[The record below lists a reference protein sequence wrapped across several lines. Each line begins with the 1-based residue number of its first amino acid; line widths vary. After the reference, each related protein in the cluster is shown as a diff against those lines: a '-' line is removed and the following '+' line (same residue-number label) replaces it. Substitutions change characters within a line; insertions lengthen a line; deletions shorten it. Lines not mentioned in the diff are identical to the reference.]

1 MPTQTE
7 FLAGYKTVIG
17 ASATPSPS
25 GSSAYSPFAGI
36 VDVKPPAFEAED
48 VEVSSMD
55 SPIDESGIPWKEYTA
70 GWANGGEAEVKMQ
83 FQSSQ
88 NATLF
93 GMFRVTKPFA
103 IILSDGSYWS
113 FTGYIKKFAN
123 EVEREKVTQI
133 DATIKVSGIPVYTP
147 AS

>member
-1 MPTQTE
+1 MSNTATM
-7 FLAGYKTVIG
+7 FLKGYKTTIG
-17 ASATPSPS
+17 YSSGTPSPS
-25 GSSAYSPFAGI
+25 GSSDYTQFAGI

-48 VEVSSMD
+48 IEVSSMD
-55 SPIDESGIPWKEYTA
+55 SPTDTSGIPWKEFTA

-93 GMFRVTKPFA
+93 GLFRITKPYA

-113 FTGYIKKFAN
+113 LSGYIK
-123 EVEREKVTQI
+123 
-133 DATIKVSGIPVYTP
+133 
-147 AS
+147 